1 MTNNYN
7 ASLYTDKE
15 SEYSKLNSEVLKDIS
30 DNGRCNKCIYFKF
43 GTRKCEKKDENGNLV
58 RPDMI
63 PVTYTEETS
72 KGHFINVIKPIGCK
86 DFTPKTG
93 KKKNDKK
100 GAETE

>member
-1 MTNNYN
+1 
-7 ASLYTDKE
+7 
-15 SEYSKLNSEVLKDIS
+15 
-30 DNGRCNKCIYFKF
+30 
-43 GTRKCEKKDENGNLV
+43 
-58 RPDMI
+58 MI

-72 KGHFINVIKPIGCK
+72 KGYFINVIKPIGCK

>member
-7 ASLYTDKE
+7 AALYTDKE
-15 SEYSKLNSEVLKDIS
+15 SEYSKLNSEVLKNVS
-30 DNGRCNKCIYFKF
+30 DNGRCNKCTYFKF